1 MHSPTRVTPG
11 AQAGHKL
18 EELSV
23 QQIVSCDN
31 VDQGC
36 NGGDTI
42 TAYQYVMQAGGLES
56 QAEYPYTSGGG
67 DNGVCKFNKKDIVA
81 NITGFK
87 WATKN
92 SDESTYHAAT
102 ACSTWS
108 RHRFYW
114 LRRAVPRSPRP
125 PTLQT

>member
-1 MHSPTRVTPG
+1 MRVVVPSCTG

-36 NGGDTI
+36 NGGDTV

-56 QAEYPYTSGGG
+56 AAEYPYTSGGG
-67 DNGVCKFNKKDIVA
+67 DNGQCMFNAKDIVA

-87 WATKN
+87 WATRN
-92 SDESTYHAAT
+92 SDESEY
-102 ACSTWS
+102 
-108 RHRFYW
+108 
-114 LRRAVPRSPRP
+114 RAGVGDQGLP
-125 PTLQT
+125 